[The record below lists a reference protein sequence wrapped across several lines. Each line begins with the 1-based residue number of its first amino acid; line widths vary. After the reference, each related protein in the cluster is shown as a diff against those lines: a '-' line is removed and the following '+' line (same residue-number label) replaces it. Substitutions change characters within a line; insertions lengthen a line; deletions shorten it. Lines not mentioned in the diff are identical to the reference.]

1 VIPTAYKL
9 AVRHQNGTKSFH
21 IATEVACWEHAAAL
35 ARRAYP
41 GAVAVLTLVQSAGKS
56 A

>member
-1 VIPTAYKL
+1 MSTTFKL

-21 IATEVACWEHAAAL
+21 IATEVSRWEHAAAM

-41 GAVAVLTLVQSAGKS
+41 GAVVVLTLVQSVARS